1 MELTTPNVE
10 YSSLSIAGK
19 EILLSSSCRASF
31 KPPFNRI
38 DVTIK
43 PKNTS
48 LSYYE
53 VRITKADED
62 WDIGIGV
69 LPKDPDGIECW
80 CASIPQNKHY
90 QFSIAINEENF
101 IHGDGAYRISFYAKS
116 ATDGSW
122 DVSYLFFTLDQ
133 TYFTLS
139 DGSIFSVLTDEE
151 APTEQ

>member
-1 MELTTPNVE
+1 MELNTPNVE
-10 YSSLSIAGK
+10 YLSIKIAGK
-19 EILLSSSCRASF
+19 DILLASSCKASF

-38 DVTIK
+38 DVQIQ
-43 PKNTS
+43 PKNTA

-53 VRITKADED
+53 VRITKADAEA
-62 WDIGIGV
+62 DIGIGV
-69 LPKDPDGIECW
+69 LPKDPDGIKCW
-80 CASIPQNKHY
+80 CANIPQNKPY

-116 ATDGSW
+116 ALDGSW

-139 DGSIFSVLTDEE
+139 DGSVFAVLTDRD
-151 APTEQ
+151 APSV

>member
-62 WDIGIGV
+62 WDIGVGKLAYWEANVSSNI
-69 LPKDPDGIECW
+69 
-80 CASIPQNKHY
+80 AHQYSID
-90 QFSIAINEENF
+90 INSVNF
-101 IHGDGAYRISFYAKS
+101 AHGDGAYRISFYAKS